1 MAFGTHYTDINQ
13 QLDLTCELLS
23 ILQGDD
29 DFPAQFF
36 FDVRPALKRVKVEGL
51 FLEEQELFDLR
62 RSLETINDIVKFL
75 KAEGAEEEGF
85 EPPIS
90 STLKV
95 CVPRKK
101 RILPRRPLFANR

>member
-1 MAFGTHYTDINQ
+1 MAFGTRFVDINQ
-13 QLDLTCELLS
+13 QLDLTCEMLA

-62 RSLETINDIVKFL
+62 RSLETINNIVRFI
-75 KAEGAEEEGF
+75 KAEETVEEE
-85 EPPIS
+85 
-90 STLKV
+90 STSPYSKTDKSYQQHTESL
-95 CVPRKK
+95 RTD
-101 RILPRRPLFANR
+101 